1 MKPDLLASALFNQV
15 DESST
20 TPVSIR
26 LPNLL
31 INELEELLIYA
42 ELSGDFPLGDSRQP
56 TYKSLRPFDLVS

>member
-31 INELEELLIYA
+31 INELEELSITLDKSKSFLINEYIK
-42 ELSGDFPLGDSRQP
+42 PLAKVKTTSI
-56 TYKSLRPFDLVS
+56 